1 MGMGHKPGAERFG
14 SVKSKTG
21 GTMKRRKQKQF
32 SWGWVVGGAVI
43 AGIGTYVL
51 STFVLKVNKANGA
64 AVPSVPIGQTV
75 MKSA

>member
-1 MGMGHKPGAERFG
+1 
-14 SVKSKTG
+14 
-21 GTMKRRKQKQF
+21 MKRRKQKQF